1 MSRVV
6 FSLYIDIP
14 KDMLDIFDKNILKDG
29 DTPTNIR
36 TKNQFKIHYGDLC
49 ACKEIYAKT
58 IGADFKMFEYD
69 TDFIMYSEKMMTE
82 HRYLTMYNIVN
93 FYKLHLMYELAKE
106 YDEILY
112 LDFDVVPIQH
122 KNFFEHWDLS
132 KGIAVLN
139 NNDRISTIENITDTS
154 QTIRSPSSKYYNA
167 QAILFE
173 KGMSIQC
180 DVINTGIIGANAEWL
195 EKLDYF
201 GNFDKELNLMKRLKI
216 QETEFIVKKPGAE
229 DDKGGGHVI
238 QTLENIQGVGHNF
251 LTDDNI
257 FPKKVRQYF
266 GWDNETLFSVKLK
279 ENNIPVQWLDDKW
292 HYFLYNQGFIPAE
305 TILCHTIN
313 KDFDLVWRRL
323 NA

>member
-14 KDMLDIFDKNILKDG
+14 KDELDLFDSNIIKKG
-29 DTPTNIR
+29 EVPTNHR
-36 TKNQFKIHYGDLC
+36 TKDQFKIHYGDLI
-49 ACKEIYAKT
+49 ATKEIYANK

-69 TDFIMYSEKMMTE
+69 ADWIVYSERLKE
-82 HRYLTMYNIVN
+82 KYPYLTAYNIVN
-93 FYKLHLMYELAKE
+93 FYKIHLLYELSKN

-112 LDFDVVPIQH
+112 LDFDVVPM
-122 KNFFEHWDLS
+122 KYDNFFEHWDLT

-139 NNDRISTIENITDTS
+139 NNNRIYPVEQITDTS

-167 QAILFE
+167 QAMLFE
-173 KGMSIQC
+173 LGLSTKN
-180 DVINTGIIGANAEWL
+180 DVINTGIIGINKDHL
-195 EKLDYF
+195 QKLNYF
-201 GNFDKELNLMKRLKI
+201 GKFEEDLTLMKHLAIQSDTEVVEVKGRLEIREVNEKY
-216 QETEFIVKKPGAE
+216 
-229 DDKGGGHVI
+229 
-238 QTLENIQGVGHNF
+238 
-251 LTDDNI
+251 LTNI
-257 FPKKVRQYF
+257 FPEKVRQYF

-279 ENNIPVQWLDDKW
+279 VNKVPVQWLDDKW
-292 HYFLYNQGFIPAE
+292 HYFLYNQGFIPKE